1 MTTKADEKYIAEN
14 QYKNMSIT
22 VSILDPANDYL
33 QFYTSQNGDE
43 ITFSDDG
50 YYIRAFMLEDKTDFW
65 GLERRGD
72 ELVLKGK
79 TKNFAFLKRMY
90 IINLLGVLNEQN

>member
-22 VSILDPANDYL
+22 VSVLDPANDFL
-33 QFYTSQNGDE
+33 QFYCEQKGKE
-43 ITFSDDG
+43 ITFTDDG
-50 YYIRAFMLEDKTDFW
+50 YYINAFMLDKNTDFW

-72 ELVLKGK
+72 ELILSGK
-79 TKNFAFLKRMY
+79 ARNFALLKDIY
-90 IINLLGVLNEQN
+90 IINLLGVLNGK

>member
-1 MTTKADEKYIAEN
+1 MTQEEKYIVEN

-43 ITFSDDG
+43 ITFTDDG
-50 YYIRAFMLEDKTDFW
+50 YYINAFLLEEKTDFW
-65 GLERRGD
+65 GLERKGD
-72 ELVLKGK
+72 ELILKGK
-79 TKNFAFLKRMY
+79 VKDFAY
-90 IINLLGVLNEQN
+90 